1 MLLLVKIMKVTIM
14 LSNLNKERRKRPLT
28 LLSLMMKT
36 GSPMRISTSN
46 FTTHTTLRNLVVK
59 ILELELLLLTMISQD
74 KLLLKTLKVLRF
86 PHPSLFAISLF

>member
-14 LSNLNKERRKRPLT
+14 LLNSNKERRKRPLT

-46 FTTHTTLRNLVVK
+46 FMTHTTLRNLEVK

-74 KLLLKTLKVLRF
+74 K
-86 PHPSLFAISLF
+86 

>member
-14 LSNLNKERRKRPLT
+14 LSNSNKERRKRPLT

-46 FTTHTTLRNLVVK
+46 FMTHTTLRNLEVK

-74 KLLLKTLKVLRF
+74 K
-86 PHPSLFAISLF
+86 